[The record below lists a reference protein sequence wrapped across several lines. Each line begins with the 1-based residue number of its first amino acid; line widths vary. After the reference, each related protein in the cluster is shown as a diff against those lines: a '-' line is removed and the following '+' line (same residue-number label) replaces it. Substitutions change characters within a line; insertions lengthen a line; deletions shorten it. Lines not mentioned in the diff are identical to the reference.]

1 MTQDQMEL
9 LSDMIADKVFS
20 RLKDYLGSNQ
30 TIVSFDTMSPQEF
43 FSKNVDAFGNVKF
56 EGFAQ
61 DENGHAREYS
71 QKDLLKEQL
80 IELENTASKLL
91 AEEKY
96 ELLQELKEIYE
107 KIKTEYDKL

>member
-20 RLKDYLGSNQ
+20 RLKDYLDSNK

-43 FSKNVDAFGNVKF
+43 FTKDVDAFGNVK
-56 EGFAQ
+56 
-61 DENGHAREYS
+61 YS
-71 QKDLLKEQL
+71 EEFNQKDLLKEQL
-80 IELENTASKLL
+80 IELEKTAKKLL
-91 AEEKY
+91 SEEKY

-107 KIKTEYDKL
+107 KIKTDYDKL

>member
-9 LSDMIADKVFS
+9 LSDMIADKVFN
-20 RLKDYLGSNQ
+20 RLKDYLGSNK
-30 TIVSFDTMSPQEF
+30 TIVSFDPMGPQEF

-56 EGFAQ
+56 
-61 DENGHAREYS
+61 DENGNVQEYS

-96 ELLQELKEIYE
+96 ELLQELKEIYT
-107 KIKTEYDKL
+107 KIKTDYDKL